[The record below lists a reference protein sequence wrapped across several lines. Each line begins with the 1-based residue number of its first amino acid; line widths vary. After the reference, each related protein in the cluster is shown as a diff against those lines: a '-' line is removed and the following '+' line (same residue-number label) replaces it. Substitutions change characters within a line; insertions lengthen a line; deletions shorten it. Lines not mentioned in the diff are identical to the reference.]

1 MISIRLFILNSK
13 GKLLLQKTKDGLQIP
28 QMDCTFIEGCTS
40 LEDMA
45 FLKLSSFFGIT
56 DIHPKDLRLYSFSNK
71 IQDDELFLDMSFV
84 GHTRSRRVE
93 LTDYKFMELR
103 EIKKVVDLFKDKA
116 DERMI
121 RRFIIRE
128 EDPTICQG

>member
-28 QMDCTFIEGCTS
+28 RMDCTFIEGCTS

-71 IQDDELFLDMSFV
+71 IQDNELFLDMSFT